1 MAARKTPG
9 LAGATAR
16 SASPLLVGLVLAYL
30 MQTVVTG
37 QINDFYGKMLVD
49 IGIAIVLGVSL
60 GIVNG
65 FTGQFSLG
73 HAGFMAVGGYTA
85 AGIVYYGSI
94 KLFGTKAIYGGFLGP
109 GELLLFGA
117 CLAGGVMAAVA
128 GWVVGLPSLRL
139 RGDYL
144 AIVTLGFGE
153 IIRVLLQQTNDVIL
167 SVPEVQRTDWWTL
180 GDNLGAGLGFIG
192 GPRYIDPKNPFWVW
206 IFVVLVCLVA
216 YRIKYS
222 NRGRQLLAV
231 RENEIAAE
239 AMGIRTTWV
248 KVSAFMWSAFFAG
261 VGGGL
266 YAHELGNSLRPA
278 DLGFQRSIDI
288 VIIVVLGGMGS
299 ITGVII
305 AAIGVTLLPEVFR
318 EFAEYR
324 MIVYA
329 LALIL
334 MMILRPQG
342 LLGLKELWEVDW
354 REVGRSIVR
363 LPQRLASF
371 AVGLIHRPWRR
382 VLGRLP
388 RDLWAAITGADRD
401 DDDEPPRPS
410 RGGRA

>member
-1 MAARKTPG
+1 MSRPTPG
-9 LAGATAR
+9 FAKATAF
-16 SASPLLVGLVLAYL
+16 SAGPVVAALVLAYL
-30 MQTVVTG
+30 MQTVVATSIG
-37 QINDFYGKMLVD
+37 DFYGKMMVD
-49 IGIAIVLGVSL
+49 VGIAIVLGVSL

-85 AGIVYYGSI
+85 AAIVYYGSI
-94 KLFGTKAIYGGFLGP
+94 NLFGTKAIYGGFLGP
-109 GELLLFGA
+109 GELLLLGA
-117 CLAGGVMAAVA
+117 CLAGGVVAALA
-128 GWVVGLPSLRL
+128 GWLVGLPSLRL

-153 IIRVLLQQTNDVIL
+153 IIRVLLQQTSDVIM
-167 SVPEVQRTDWWTL
+167 SVEEVQRTDWWTL

-206 IFVVLVCLVA
+206 VFVGIVCLVA
-216 YRIKYS
+216 YRVKYS
-222 NRGRQLLAV
+222 NKGRQLLAV

-239 AMGIRTTWV
+239 AMGIATTRS
-248 KVSAFMWSAFFAG
+248 KVSAFMMSAFFAG

-299 ITGVII
+299 ITGVCI
-305 AAIGVTLLPEVFR
+305 AAIGVTLLPEIFR
-318 EFAEYR
+318 EFSEYR

-329 LALIL
+329 IALIL

-354 REVGRSIVR
+354 LEVGRSLKTAPWRLVKWLVALPFVVRRIVR
-363 LPQRLASF
+363 
-371 AVGLIHRPWRR
+371 
-382 VLGRLP
+382 RLP
-388 RDLWAAITGADRD
+388 RQLWATVTGRD
-401 DDDEPPRPS
+401 LDDLDDDEAKR
-410 RGGRA
+410 

>member
-1 MAARKTPG
+1 MANAPG
-9 LAGATAR
+9 LAGSTAR
-16 SASPLLVGLVLAYL
+16 SLLPLAIGLVLAYL
-30 MQTVVTG
+30 LQTVVATSIG
-37 QINDFYGKMLVD
+37 DFYGKMLVD
-49 IGIAIVLGVSL
+49 VGIAIVLGVSL

-85 AGIVYYGSI
+85 AAIVYYGSI
-94 KLFGTKAIYGGFLGP
+94 KLFGTKDIHGGLFGP
-109 GELLLFGA
+109 GELLLLAA
-117 CLAGGVMAAVA
+117 CLAGGVMAAAA
-128 GWVVGLPSLRL
+128 GWLVGLPSLRL

-153 IIRVLLQQTNDVIL
+153 IIRVLLQQTDDVKM
-167 SVPEVQRTDWWTL
+167 SVEEVKRADWWTL
-180 GDNLGAGLGFIG
+180 TDNLGAGLGFIG
-192 GPRYIDPKNPFWVW
+192 GPRYINATNPFWVW
-206 IFVVLVCLVA
+206 FFVVVVCLVA
-216 YRIKYS
+216 YRVKYS
-222 NRGRQLLAV
+222 NKGRQLLAV

-239 AMGIRTTWV
+239 AMGIQTTRS
-248 KVSAFMWSAFFAG
+248 KVSAFMMSAFFAG

-299 ITGVII
+299 ISGVII

-318 EFAEYR
+318 EFSEYR

-329 LALIL
+329 VALIL

-354 REVGRSIVR
+354 RAVGRSLATAPRRFVLWWPEVALPYLAR
-363 LPQRLASF
+363 LLRRSMARLR
-371 AVGLIHRPWRR
+371 GLDPDDAEEERP
-382 VLGRLP
+382 
-388 RDLWAAITGADRD
+388 
-401 DDDEPPRPS
+401 
-410 RGGRA
+410 

>member
-1 MAARKTPG
+1 VSGQPG
-9 LAGATAR
+9 PGAVMSTVR
-16 SASPLLVGLVLAYL
+16 SIVPLLVALVLAYL
-30 MQTVVTG
+30 MQTVVATMIG
-37 QINDFYGKMLVD
+37 DFYGKMLVD
-49 IGIAIVLGVSL
+49 VGIAIVLGVSL

-65 FTGQFSLG
+65 FAGQFSLG

-85 AGIVYYGSI
+85 AAIVYYGSI

-109 GELLLFGA
+109 GELLLLGA
-117 CLAGGVMAAVA
+117 CLAGGVAAAIA
-128 GWVVGLPSLRL
+128 GWLVGLPSLRL

-153 IIRVLLQQTNDVIL
+153 IIRVLIQQTDDVVL
-167 SVPEVQRTDWWTL
+167 SVEKVKQTDWYVL
-180 GDNLGAGLGFIG
+180 RDNLGGGLGFIG

-206 IFVVLVCLVA
+206 LFVAVVCLVA
-216 YRIKYS
+216 YRVKYS
-222 NRGRQLLAV
+222 NQGRQLLAV

-239 AMGIRTTWV
+239 AMGIQTTRA
-248 KVSAFMWSAFFAG
+248 KVSAFMMSAFFAG

-299 ITGVII
+299 ISGVCI
-305 AAIGVTLLPEVFR
+305 AAIGVTLLPEIFR
-318 EFAEYR
+318 EFSEYR

-342 LLGLKELWEVDW
+342 LLGLKELWEIDW
-354 REVGRSIVR
+354 RDVGRSLVSAPGR
-363 LPQRLASF
+363 LLRWL
-371 AVGLIHRPWRR
+371 VGLPVVIVGVVR
-382 VLGRLP
+382 RLP
-388 RDLWAAITGADRD
+388 RQLRATLTGREL
-401 DDDEPPRPS
+401 DDDEDAP
-410 RGGRA
+410 

>member
-1 MAARKTPG
+1 M
-9 LAGATAR
+9 AR
-16 SASPLLVGLVLAYL
+16 SAVPGTPMILVRSAVPVIIALIIAYL
-30 MQTVVTG
+30 VQTVVATSIG
-37 QINDFYGKMLVD
+37 DFYGKMLVD
-49 IGIAIVLGVSL
+49 VGIAIVLGVSL

-85 AGIVYYGSI
+85 AAIVYYGSI

-109 GELLLFGA
+109 GELLLLGGCLVGGVFA
-117 CLAGGVMAAVA
+117 ALAG
-128 GWVVGLPSLRL
+128 WLVGLPSLRL

-153 IIRVLLQQTNDVIL
+153 IIRVLLQQTEDV
-167 SVPEVQRTDWWTL
+167 VMDVKKVKAAEWWTL
-180 GDNLGAGLGFIG
+180 SDNLGAGLGFIG

-206 IFVVLVCLVA
+206 LFVCVVCLVA
-216 YRIKYS
+216 YRVKYS
-222 NRGRQLLAV
+222 NKGRQLLAV

-239 AMGIRTTWV
+239 AMGIATTRA
-248 KVSAFMWSAFFAG
+248 KVSAFMMSAFFAG

-299 ITGVII
+299 ISGVII

-318 EFAEYR
+318 EFSEYR

-354 REVGRSIVR
+354 REVGRGLVTLPRRTVVALAHLPIWLARTARR
-363 LPQRLASF
+363 LP
-371 AVGLIHRPWRR
+371 
-382 VLGRLP
+382 GRLWATVTG
-388 RDLWAAITGADRD
+388 RDPD
-401 DDDEPPRPS
+401 DLDDEELT
-410 RGGRA
+410 